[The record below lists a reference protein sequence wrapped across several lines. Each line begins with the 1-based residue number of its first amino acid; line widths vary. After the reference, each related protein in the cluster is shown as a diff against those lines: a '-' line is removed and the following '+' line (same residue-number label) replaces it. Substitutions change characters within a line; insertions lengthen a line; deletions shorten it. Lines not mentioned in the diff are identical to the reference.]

1 MTGQFRK
8 ITAMLICM
16 LTVIGMCAC
25 GTVTV
30 NVNTKNK
37 ADAAKTED
45 TAKAED
51 TSKTEEAPAAEDTS
65 KSDDTDVVEQFPQLV
80 EEDYDLSRYDD
91 NKQIYFESHGN
102 AWTADEATAQ
112 KYPELA
118 KALNDINEAEKKD
131 FTSTMDEYDADAR
144 QFAKESGGEGGYSD
158 YSNTGLCCVDFKV
171 ASLLSVEFSFLGG
184 AHPDTTYKVYNIDV
198 STGKLIP
205 LSDVIKD
212 QKGLNKILEEKLT
225 SQYPDNQF
233 FDIIGTLDAYDM
245 SATASDDDKTAYSYT
260 FSPNGL
266 TFHFD
271 PIELA
276 PYVDGE
282 EQIDLT
288 YDDLES
294 VLNEGYPYGD
304 GK

>member
-1 MTGQFRK
+1 MTGKIRK
-8 ITAMLICM
+8 IASIFICM
-16 LTVIGMCAC
+16 LVITGMCAC

-30 NVNTKNK
+30 NVNPKDG
-37 ADAAKTED
+37 ADKAKTED
-45 TAKAED
+45 ATTPDTAE
-51 TSKTEEAPAAEDTS
+51 TEEKTDD
-65 KSDDTDVVEQFPQLV
+65 SDVIEQFPELT

-91 NKQIYFESHGN
+91 DKQIYFESHGN
-102 AWTADEATAQ
+102 AWTADEATAK

-118 KALNDINEAEKKD
+118 KALNDINDAEKEY
-131 FTSTMDEYDADAR
+131 FTSTMDANDADAR
-144 QFAKESGGEGGYSD
+144 EFAKQSGGQGGYLV

-171 ASLLSVEFSFLGG
+171 ASLLSTECSFLGG
-184 AHPDTTYKVYNIDV
+184 AHPDTFYKVYNIDV

-212 QKGLNKILEEKLT
+212 QKGLNKILEEKLK
-225 SQYPDNQF
+225 SQYPDHQF
-233 FDIIGTLDAYDM
+233 FDIIGTLDSYDM
-245 SATASDDDKTAYSYT
+245 DVTSSDNDKIAYSYT

-271 PIELA
+271 PIELGT
-276 PYVDGE
+276 YVDGE

-288 YDDLES
+288 YDDLKS